1 MANGTTDNLES
12 ARVGHTPTAMV
23 IGRSFSFRMASQIVS
38 ALINVAAMVLLV
50 NHLSAQGYGQYAFYY
65 ALIPLIACLSDLGTS
80 VIFTR
85 EVAQDREAGPRAL
98 GDALVIKGVVSGA
111 LLLVAVVTSTILL
124 PPPQALLVSLVTATA
139 LIDIGQDA
147 GISILRG
154 HDRQDLE
161 AVLLIVSQV
170 AWFAGIAMFTR
181 LGAPLP
187 FLLGAA
193 TVAFILRFAVG
204 MFLVARLLYR
214 PVFVLDWN
222 RLKGIAMA
230 GLPFGLA
237 MFTVVLYGRIGI
249 LLLKGFSSDADVGYF
264 NMGYMLSQPLGFI
277 GSGLTI
283 SAFPTLARLVSQGPR
298 RVGSALRRL
307 VKFQLLAALPISVGL
322 FLLAD
327 PVLRLLFHVDSVR
340 QAGIALKFVS
350 LGLGLIFL
358 NLMCRY
364 VLAALDEQSSY
375 LRAMVL
381 GLLVNVVLSAALI
394 HWMGFAGACLGLI
407 AGELTVLAIC
417 MGALREYVQP
427 LDFLRELGRPL
438 LAAAGM
444 GIVVFLLREANL
456 IFVTLAGAAVYG
468 ALVLLLRILSS
479 DEVRA
484 LRHLYISMRLPGSAR
499 LMRAES
505 RA

>member
-1 MANGTTDNLES
+1 MATGVS
-12 ARVGHTPTAMV
+12 STATV
-23 IGRSFSFRMASQIVS
+23 VGRSFSFRMASQVVS

-50 NHLSAQGYGQYAFYY
+50 NHLSAEGYGQYAFYY

-85 EVAQDREAGPRAL
+85 EVAQNREAGPRAL
-98 GDALVIKGVVSGA
+98 GDALIIKGAVSGT
-111 LLLVAVVTSTILL
+111 LLVVAVATAAFLL
-124 PPPQALLVSLVTATA
+124 PPQQAILVSLVTATA

-161 AVLLIVSQV
+161 ALLLTVSQV
-170 AWFAGIAMFTR
+170 AWFGGIALFIK

-193 TVAFILRFAVG
+193 TIGFLLRFAIG
-204 MFLVARLLYR
+204 MLFVTRLLYR
-214 PVFVLDWN
+214 PVFVLNWQ

-249 LLLKGFSSDADVGYF
+249 LLLKGFSSDADVAYF

-277 GSGLTI
+277 GSGLAI
-283 SAFPTLARLVSQGPR
+283 SAFPSLARLVPQGPR
-298 RVGSALRRL
+298 RVGAALRRL
-307 VKFQLLAALPISVGL
+307 IKFQLLAALPLSVGL
-322 FLLAD
+322 FLLAE
-327 PVLRLLFHVDSVR
+327 PVLRLLFHVDGVR
-340 QAGIALKFVS
+340 QAGMALKVIS
-350 LGLGLIFL
+350 LGLALIFL

-364 VLAALDEQSSY
+364 VLAALDEQRSY

-394 HWMGFAGACLGLI
+394 HWMGFTGACLGLI

-417 MGALREYVQP
+417 MQGLRDYVHP
-427 LDFLRELGRPL
+427 LDFLRELWRPF

-444 GIVVFLLREANL
+444 GAVVFLFRGANL
-456 IFVTLAGAAVYG
+456 IVVTLVGAAAYA
-468 ALVLLLRILSS
+468 ALVLLLRVLTG

-484 LRHLYISMRLPGSAR
+484 LRGLYISMRLPGSAR
-499 LMRAES
+499 LVRAES
-505 RA
+505 QV